1 MRSRSPTPSS
11 ERALTRVEVLVTA
24 ALVAILVGIFLPMIV
39 RPITRPQRLV
49 CINNLK
55 HIGLAF
61 RIFSTDHDGQWPM
74 DRAITNQGSR
84 EWLADDT
91 QLWRHWLR
99 LSNELTSPKTLLC
112 PSDLQRQPVPSF
124 LSGPP
129 PLTWAGFTN
138 TAHLSYLLGLNA
150 REENFDTILS
160 GDRNLT
166 TNGVSVGPGRLIL
179 NATDVVGFSA
189 EIHHDAGNI
198 LMADGSV
205 QQAAGTRRN
214 VIWRK
219 ARIVS
224 GFITNVWLVP

>member
-1 MRSRSPTPSS
+1 MV
-11 ERALTRVEVLVTA
+11 AAVFVVLA
-24 ALVAILVGIFLPMIV
+24 GIFLPV
-39 RPITRPQRLV
+39 LPRHVSRPKRVT

-61 RIFSTDHDGQWPM
+61 RIFSSDHDGQWPM
-74 DRAITNQGSR
+74 DRSITNQGSR
-84 EWLADDT
+84 EWLVDDT

-99 LSNELTSPKTLLC
+99 LSNDLSTPKTLLC
-112 PSDLQRQPVPSF
+112 PSDLQRQPVQSF

-138 TAHLSYLLGLNA
+138 TAHLSYILGLNA
-150 REENFDTILS
+150 REDNFETILS

-166 TNGVSVGPGRLIL
+166 TNGVPVGPGRLIL
-179 NATDVVGFSA
+179 DATTVVGFSS
-189 EIHHDAGNI
+189 EIHHDTGNI

-205 QQAAGTRRN
+205 QQATGTRLN
-214 VIWRK
+214 EIWRK

-224 GFITNVWLVP
+224 GLTTNVWLVP